1 MKFLAISESGHALG
15 LLMRLQ
21 KEGHSTHIL
30 SNQDF
35 GSGIIDPL
43 VDNSVSDITIFD
55 SNSLG
60 AKADSMR
67 KEGRRVL
74 GASKWS
80 HGLESNLEY
89 SESLIKSAGWSIAT
103 GSRGINLY
111 ITAWFNGKDYIS
123 VYSSLVYRRF
133 MSSGRGPDLNFTG
146 VISLFG
152 QEKVDKIRTTFL
164 NPLLPI
170 LKRTNHRGCFHIHA
184 LISETGY
191 GVKSI
196 SASFEN
202 PLSIFLFENTR
213 LSACDVLLKMFDESS
228 TPIMPVTEWGAGV
241 MLSVPPYPYVLHTP
255 SKKEISGIEQA
266 NLKHLWLVDIIREN
280 NSYYTGLVNGKI
292 GYVTARGAT
301 SPSCWGYTEATRRI
315 YRTISN
321 LSVQDLQYRDDVGDK
336 ISDMLYILSREKW
349 IKYALRENNSKLQ
362 LNKAAIL

>member
-1 MKFLAISESGHALG
+1 MKFLCISESGHGLG
-15 LLMRLQ
+15 LLMRFQ
-21 KEGHSTHIL
+21 KEGHATNIL
-30 SNQDF
+30 SNYSF
-35 GSGIIDPL
+35 GQGIIDPP
-43 VDNSVSDITIFD
+43 VDQSVADVTIFD

-60 AKADSMR
+60 SKADQMR

-80 HGLESNLEY
+80 QTLESNKEY
-89 SESLIKSAGWSIAT
+89 ADNLIKSASWPVET
-103 GSRGINLY
+103 GSKGINLY

-123 VYSSLVYRRF
+123 VYSSLKYRRF
-133 MSSGRGPDLNFTG
+133 MSSGRGPDIDFTG

-152 QEKVDKIRTTFL
+152 QEKVEKIKKTFL
-164 NPLLPI
+164 DPLLPI

-184 LISETGY
+184 LITESGY

-228 TPIMPVTEWGAGV
+228 TPIAPVTEWCAGV
-241 MLSVPPYPYVLHTP
+241 MLSVPPYPYIANAPDLKQVC
-255 SKKEISGIEQA
+255 GIEQS
-266 NLKHLWLVDIIREN
+266 NLKHLWLVDIIKDKE
-280 NSYYTGLVNGKI
+280 SYYTGSSSGKI

-301 SPSCWGYTEATRRI
+301 SDSGWGYTEATRRI

-321 LSVQDLQYRDDVGDK
+321 LSVPDLQYRDDVGDK
-336 ISDMLYILSREKW
+336 ISDILTILSRNKW
-349 IKYALRENNSKLQ
+349 IEYNLRPQPYK
-362 LNKAAIL
+362 K